1 MTEKAEKDKEQK
13 IPMQGLK
20 FNEEMSFV
28 PQKLISF
35 NSSPRYQRFLPEL
48 TFKPT
53 IAPNSERLFL
63 KKTSEPLI
71 HSEDQTTAFMSTPRA
86 G

>member
-1 MTEKAEKDKEQK
+1 
-13 IPMQGLK
+13 MQGLK

-28 PQKLISF
+28 PQKLMSF

-53 IAPNSERLFL
+53 IAPNSERIVLQ
-63 KKTSEPLI
+63 KKSEPVVQFD
-71 HSEDQTTAFMSTPRA
+71 DQTSGLISTPRA
-86 G
+86 T